1 MAGSG
6 RMTAGARRASRQYPG
21 VFLSHYPL
29 RVSLVLVIAVLTA
42 LGLTVSGTVVTGMM
56 QRFLTERVDEQLQD
70 SATWAAS
77 VTESPCRDTYQSH
90 DLRLQRP
97 PSKMYWGLPGDAC
110 QTTGPNSVN
119 DSLPDVSSITEPT
132 RPVTVPAA
140 TYSASPAPWR
150 AAAVTNED
158 GGVTVFAL
166 PMDGESKIMSGMTTM
181 LIIISL
187 LILASVT
194 AASLFLVRRAL
205 QPLYQVEQTAGRI
218 ARGHLDQRV
227 PNWSPKT
234 EVGRLSVALNRMLA
248 QIQGAFIAVNDSE
261 RQAREAEASMRRFIG
276 DASHELRT
284 PLTSVRG
291 YADLYRSGATDDPD
305 MVIDRISAEAGR
317 MSLLVEDLLTL
328 VRMDEGRPMRED
340 PVDMLEICLS
350 AAENARVGFPGR
362 SVSVRNETRSV
373 PVTVGDSARL
383 HQVVGNLVTNA
394 MRHAGEDAT
403 VTVRLSRPD
412 DDMVA
417 VEVIDDGD
425 GISADD
431 VPHLFERFYRAD
443 VSRSRASGGS
453 GLGLSIVKRLIELH
467 NGTITVES
475 ELGEGT
481 TFRILLPVWR
491 DDEEQDEE
499 LDEESDAESDAE
511 FESGDVGASDSDAAE
526 AADAPDIPGEA
537 TDPGDDG
544 RKSGRD
550 SWGG

>member
-1 MAGSG
+1 
-6 RMTAGARRASRQYPG
+6 MTAGARRASRQYPG

-42 LGLTVSGTVVTGMM
+42 LGLAVSGTVVTGMM

-70 SATWAAS
+70 SATWATS
-77 VTESPCRDTYQSH
+77 ITESPCRDTYQSH
-90 DLRLQRP
+90 DQLRLQRP

-132 RPVTVPAA
+132 RPVTVPASA
-140 TYSASPAPWR
+140 YSASPAPWR
-150 AAAVTNED
+150 AAAVSNED

-181 LIIISL
+181 LIVISL

-291 YADLYRSGATDDPD
+291 YADLYRSGATDNPD

-340 PVDMLEICLS
+340 PVDMLELCLS

-373 PVTVGDSARL
+373 PVTIGDSAHL

-394 MRHAGEDAT
+394 MRHAGEEAS
-403 VTVRLSRPD
+403 VTIRLSRPD
-412 DDMVA
+412 EDMVA
-417 VEVIDDGD
+417 VEIIDDGD

-453 GLGLSIVKRLIELH
+453 GLGLSIVKRLVERH

-491 DDEEQDEE
+491 DEEEQDEE
-499 LDEESDAESDAE
+499 PDEE
-511 FESGDVGASDSDAAE
+511 FESTDAAE
-526 AADAPDIPGEA
+526 SETDAADTPDDA
-537 TDPGDDG
+537 TDSEDDG
-544 RKSGRD
+544 RTSGRDSGRD

>member
-1 MAGSG
+1 MAVTDRIAG
-6 RMTAGARRASRQYPG
+6 RARRAGRTYPG

-29 RVSLVLVIAVLTA
+29 RFSLVLVITVLTA
-42 LGLTVSGTVVTGMM
+42 LGLAVSGTVVTGMM

-70 SATWAAS
+70 SAAWAAS
-77 VTESPCRDTYQSH
+77 ITESPCQETYQSH
-90 DLRLQRP
+90 DQLVMQRP

-119 DSLPDVSSITEPT
+119 DSLPDVSSITEST

-140 TYSASPAPWR
+140 DNSASQAPWR

-166 PMDGESKIMSGMTTM
+166 PMDGESKIMDGMTTM
-181 LIIISL
+181 LIVISL

-261 RQAREAEASMRRFIG
+261 RQAREAESSMRRFIG

-291 YADLYRSGATDDPD
+291 YADLYRSGATNDPD

-362 SVSVRNETRSV
+362 TVSVRNEARSV
-373 PVTVGDSARL
+373 PVTLGDSARL

-394 MRHAGEDAT
+394 MRHAGDDAS
-403 VTVRLSRPD
+403 VVMRLSRPD
-412 DDMVA
+412 DDHLS
-417 VEVIDDGD
+417 VEVIDDGE
-425 GISADD
+425 GIAAED

-443 VSRSRASGGS
+443 VSRSRQSGGS
-453 GLGLSIVKRLIELH
+453 GLGLSIVKRLIERH

-491 DDEEQDEE
+491 DDGDDGEDDDDLEDLEDLEDAEDVEDFSEEE
-499 LDEESDAESDAE
+499 LDQEP
-511 FESGDVGASDSDAAE
+511 GGA
-526 AADAPDIPGEA
+526 
-537 TDPGDDG
+537 
-544 RKSGRD
+544 SGRD
-550 SWGG
+550 TWGG